1 MFLTILALLSA
12 LSVSSVAIWYSVVGL
27 MAIFSGATT
36 AIAVMGIT
44 LEVGKLVATVWLH
57 QNWHTTRKILKV
69 YLTTSVIVLMF
80 ITSMGIFGFL
90 SKAHIEQTALTTD
103 QYAQIETVDEQIA
116 RSVSKI
122 GGWENEIE
130 RLNKGQDVRVDTLII
145 REQDALK
152 ELYERISKD
161 KKQYTDQSN
170 LDIESQNDR
179 LAQAQKRKDEDQTQA
194 GKQFKDGLIEQEKYN
209 SEIERARRSELGVA
223 SRVQREII
231 AIKKELRAQHKRI
244 DSMYTPQ
251 IQGINDRI
259 AKLREQATL
268 KTEDIDT
275 RVNELDGLITT
286 ELKKQDGIREEKR
299 GLESGYRKLEAEV
312 GPVKYIA
319 ALIYGQSVDQ
329 QLLEEAVRLVTII
342 IIFVFDPFAVFMLL
356 AASEGFIMWRR
367 EKDENASR
375 QPEPPVP
382 TPPDPTPEVRSV
394 PVVDVEPVP
403 EPEPEPA
410 YESVSGGAE
419 DLANEYLDKP
429 EDIAQEY
436 IEPEPEPEPEPEVF
450 EEDPGPI
457 DEPPIQ
463 TAVSEELEIKV
474 VDREPQQ
481 AIIQDEFEDAHYAVT
496 DEQRQEIIA
505 SFDDSFNSATTDEI
519 TSDEVHQKDEEDV
532 EVNIDDQ
539 KKDIIIERTTDLP
552 LTNFLQELQKISVAQ
567 KEDDTETDITEELKE
582 EISQKLDEQLGTDV
596 SEDVKTAVYQRQQ
609 VSTGT
614 DAEVVVEDKLKS
626 DEESNDVTAK
636 DDVAVEESE
645 EFSTSIKDALIE
657 SADTEV
663 SEDVKTA
670 LYQKQEVATE
680 AETEIEEELESKADF
695 ADPIEG
701 RFSAEDVSN
710 VSTTEDVKTAVYQ
723 KTEVATEA
731 DTTVAEDLQTSEDN
745 TDNVQETEAST
756 HTLDERKEDAEDTES
771 FDEVV
776 GVTSTD
782 TVQIEEVLANA
793 DQDTLDQVYAE
804 LEKDKKSKIMGSPWT
819 KTAGDY
825 DSSVKAKVTEEE
837 LQKRRE
843 NAKGDGWLDG

>member
-1 MFLTILALLSA
+1 MFLTVLALLSA

-130 RLNKGQDVRVDTLII
+130 RLNKGQDVRVDQLII
-145 REQDALK
+145 REQEALK
-152 ELYERISKD
+152 ELYTRIGKD
-161 KKQYTDQSN
+161 KKEYTDQSN

-179 LAQAQKRKDEDQTQA
+179 LAQAQKRKDEDQAQA
-194 GKQFKDGLIEQEKYN
+194 GKQYKDGLIEQEKYN

-244 DSMYTPQ
+244 DKMYTPQ

-286 ELKKQDGIREEKR
+286 ELKKQDIIREEKR

-356 AASEGFIMWRR
+356 AASEGFIAWRR
-367 EKDENASR
+367 KKDEDASK
-375 QPEPPVP
+375 QPQETVP
-382 TPPDPTPEVRSV
+382 TPPDPAPEVRTP
-394 PVVDVEPVP
+394 PVVVERIQDP
-403 EPEPEPA
+403 EPEPEPRLQQ
-410 YESVSGGAE
+410 SNIAE
-419 DLANEYLDKP
+419 QLANDYLDKPEDIAQDYLDKP

-436 IEPEPEPEPEPEVF
+436 FEPEPEPEVF

-745 TDNVQETEAST
+745 TDNVQETYTDT
-756 HTLDERKEDAEDTES
+756 HTLDERKEAEDIEN
-771 FDEVV
+771 FDEVI
-776 GVTSTD
+776 GVKSTD
-782 TVQIEEVLANA
+782 TVEIEEVLANA
-793 DQDTLDQVYAE
+793 DQDTLNQVYAE
-804 LEKDKKSKIMGSPWT
+804 LEKDKT
-819 KTAGDY
+819 
-825 DSSVKAKVTEEE
+825 VKAKVTEEE

-843 NAKGDGWLDG
+843 NAKGDGWLDQ

>member
-57 QNWHTTRKILKV
+57 QNWHTTRKVLKV

-116 RSVSKI
+116 RSASKI

-130 RLNKGQDVRVDTLII
+130 RLNKGQDVRVDQLII

-152 ELYERISKD
+152 EIYDKVSKD
-161 KKQYTDQSN
+161 KKEYTNQSN

-179 LAQAQKRKDEDQTQA
+179 LAQAQKRKDEDQAQA
-194 GKQFKDGLIEQEKYN
+194 GKQNKDGLIEQEKYN

-244 DSMYTPQ
+244 DKMYTPQ

-286 ELKKQDGIREEKR
+286 ELKKQDIIREEKR

-367 EKDENASR
+367 KKDEDTSK
-375 QPEPPVP
+375 QPQEPVP
-382 TPPDPTPEVRSV
+382 TPPDPAPEVRTP
-394 PVVDVEPVP
+394 PVVVERIQDP
-403 EPEPEPA
+403 EPEPEPRLQQ
-410 YESVSGGAE
+410 SDIAE
-419 DLANEYLDKP
+419 QLANDYLDKP
-429 EDIAQEY
+429 EDIAQDYLDDPEY
-436 IEPEPEPEPEPEVF
+436 IAQEYSEQDIIDSLPEPEPEVF

-457 DEPPIQ
+457 DEPPIK
-463 TAVSEELEIKV
+463 TEVTEELEIKV
-474 VDREPQQ
+474 IDREPQE
-481 AIIQDEFEDAHYAVT
+481 AIIQDDFDDVPIDVT
-496 DEQRQEIIA
+496 DEQRQKILA

-519 TSDEVHQKDEEDV
+519 TSDEVHQKEEEDV
-532 EVNIDDQ
+532 EVTVDDQ
-539 KKDIIIERTTDLP
+539 KKDIIIERTIEPTT
-552 LTNFLQELQKISVAQ
+552 TNFLQELQAISVAQ
-567 KEDDTETDITEELKE
+567 KESDTDTEIIEELKE
-582 EISQKLDEQLGTDV
+582 EINQKFDEMLGTDV

-614 DAEVVVEDKLKS
+614 DAEVVVEDEFKT

-636 DDVAVEESE
+636 DDVPVQETE

-670 LYQKQEVATE
+670 LYQRQDVATE
-680 AETEIEEELESKADF
+680 AETQIDEDVESKADF
-695 ADPIEG
+695 AEPIEG
-701 RFSAEDVSN
+701 RFSAEDDA
-710 VSTTEDVKTAVYQ
+710 TIQTIEHFKTAIYQ

-731 DTTVAEDLQTSEDN
+731 DTTVAEDLQTSEDD
-745 TDNVQETEAST
+745 TDNVQETYADT
-756 HTLDERKEDAEDTES
+756 HTLDERKEAEDIEN
-771 FDEVV
+771 FDEVI
-776 GVTSTD
+776 GVKSTD
-782 TVQIEEVLANA
+782 TVEIEEVLANA

-804 LEKDKKSKIMGSPWT
+804 LEKDKT
-819 KTAGDY
+819 
-825 DSSVKAKVTEEE
+825 VKAKVTEEE

-843 NAKGDGWLDG
+843 NAKGDGWLD

>member
-1 MFLTILALLSA
+1 MFLTVLALLSA

-57 QNWHTTRKILKV
+57 QNWHTTRKVLKV

-130 RLNKGQDVRVDTLII
+130 RLNKGQDVRVDQLII

-152 ELYERISKD
+152 EIYDKVSKD
-161 KKQYTDQSN
+161 KKEYTDQSN

-179 LAQAQKRKDEDQTQA
+179 LAQAQKRKDEDQAQA
-194 GKQFKDGLIEQEKYN
+194 GKQYKDGLIEQEKYN

-244 DSMYTPQ
+244 DKMYTPQ

-286 ELKKQDGIREEKR
+286 ELKKQDIIREEKR

-356 AASEGFIMWRR
+356 AASEGFIAWRR
-367 EKDENASR
+367 KKDEDASK
-375 QPEPPVP
+375 QPQETVP
-382 TPPDPTPEVRSV
+382 TPPDPAPEVRTP
-394 PVVDVEPVP
+394 PVVVERIQDP
-403 EPEPEPA
+403 EPEPEPRLQQ
-410 YESVSGGAE
+410 SDIAE
-419 DLANEYLDKP
+419 QLANDYLDKPEDIAQDYLDKP

-436 IEPEPEPEPEPEVF
+436 FEPEPEPEVF

-457 DEPPIQ
+457 DEPPIK
-463 TAVSEELEIKV
+463 TEVTEELEIKV
-474 VDREPQQ
+474 VDREPQE
-481 AIIQDEFEDAHYAVT
+481 AIIQEDFDDVHYEVT
-496 DEQRQEIIA
+496 DEQRQKILA

-519 TSDEVHQKDEEDV
+519 TSDEVHQKEEEDV
-532 EVNIDDQ
+532 DVEVDDQ
-539 KKDIIIERTTDLP
+539 KKDLIIDKEEDNVASFWKELQGVSITQKELDTDTEIIE
-552 LTNFLQELQKISVAQ
+552 ELR
-567 KEDDTETDITEELKE
+567 E
-582 EISQKLDEQLGTDV
+582 EINQKFDEVLGTDV
-596 SEDVKTAVYQRQQ
+596 NEDVKTAIYQRQQ
-609 VSTGT
+609 VSTDT
-614 DAEVVVEDKLKS
+614 DAEVVVEDEFKT

-636 DDVAVEESE
+636 DDVPVQETE

-670 LYQKQEVATE
+670 LYQRQDVATE
-680 AETEIEEELESKADF
+680 AETQIDEDVESKADF
-695 ADPIEG
+695 AEPIEG
-701 RFSAEDVSN
+701 RFSAEDDA
-710 VSTTEDVKTAVYQ
+710 TIQTIEHFKTAIYQ

-745 TDNVQETEAST
+745 TDNVQETYADT
-756 HTLDERKEDAEDTES
+756 HTLDERKEAEDIEN
-771 FDEVV
+771 FDEVI
-776 GVTSTD
+776 GVKSTD
-782 TVQIEEVLANA
+782 TVEIEEVLANA

-804 LEKDKKSKIMGSPWT
+804 LEKDKT
-819 KTAGDY
+819 
-825 DSSVKAKVTEEE
+825 VKAKVTEEE

-843 NAKGDGWLDG
+843 NAKGDGWLD

>member
-27 MAIFSGATT
+27 MAIFSGAQV

-69 YLTTSVIVLMF
+69 YLTTSVVVLMF

-122 GGWENEIE
+122 SGWESEIE
-130 RLNKGQDVRVDTLII
+130 RLNKGQDVRVDQLII

-152 ELYERISKD
+152 DIYERISKD
-161 KKQYTDQSN
+161 KKQYTDQANS
-170 LDIESQNDR
+170 DIESQNDR
-179 LAQAQKRKDEDQTQA
+179 LAQAQRRKDEDQKQA
-194 GKQFKDGLIEQEKYN
+194 GKQFKEGLIEQEKYN

-231 AIKKELRAQHKRI
+231 SIKKELRTQHKRI
-244 DSMYTPQ
+244 DEMYSPQ

-275 RVNELDGLITT
+275 RVNELDRFISV
-286 ELKKQDGIREEKR
+286 ELKRQDGIREEKR
-299 GLESGYRKLEAEV
+299 VLESGYRKLEAEV

-319 ALIYGQSVDQ
+319 ALIYGESVDQ

-356 AASEGFIMWRR
+356 AASEGFVAWRR
-367 EKDENASR
+367 KKEENANK
-375 QPEPPVP
+375 QPPTPVP
-382 TPPDPTPEVRSV
+382 TPPQPTPEVRKA
-394 PVVDVEPVP
+394 PVVVEP
-403 EPEPEPA
+403 EPEPELEPEPEH
-410 YESVSGGAE
+410 ESIAE
-419 DLANEYLDKP
+419 ELANDYLDKP
-429 EDIAQEY
+429 EDIAQQY
-436 IEPEPEPEPEPEVF
+436 DEPEPEPEPEIF

-457 DEPPIQ
+457 DEPPI
-463 TAVSEELEIKV
+463 TTEVSEELEIKV
-474 VDREPQQ
+474 VDREPQE
-481 AIIQDEFEDAHYAVT
+481 AIIQDEFVDVHYEVS
-496 DEQRQEIIA
+496 DEQKAKIIA

-519 TSDEVHQKDEEDV
+519 TSDEVHQKEEEDV
-532 EVNIDDQ
+532 DVNVDDQ
-539 KKDIIIERTTDLP
+539 KKDLIIDKTEESVP
-552 LTNFLQELQKISVAQ
+552 TNFLQELQAISVAQ
-567 KEDDTETDITEELKE
+567 KEDDTETDIQEELKE
-582 EISQKLDEQLGTDV
+582 EISQKLDEKLDADIG
-596 SEDVKTAVYQRQQ
+596 EDVKTAVYQRQQ

-614 DAEVVVEDKLKS
+614 DAEVVVEDEFKTE
-626 DEESNDVTAK
+626 EESSDVTAK
-636 DDVAVEESE
+636 DNVPVQETE

-657 SADTEV
+657 SADAEI
-663 SEDVKTA
+663 SEDIKTA

-680 AETEIEEELESKADF
+680 AETEIDENVESKADF
-695 ADPIEG
+695 AEPIEG
-701 RFSAEDVSN
+701 RFSAEEEWIEKVS
-710 VSTTEDVKTAVYQ
+710 EDVKTAIYQ
-723 KTEVATEA
+723 KTEVETEA
-731 DTTVAEDLQTSEDN
+731 DTTIAEDLQTSEDK
-745 TDNVQETEAST
+745 TDQVQETDADT
-756 HTLDERKEDAEDTES
+756 HTLDERKQEAEDIES
-771 FDEVV
+771 FDEVI
-776 GVTSTD
+776 GVRSTD
-782 TVQIEEVLANA
+782 TVKIEEMLANA
-793 DQDTLDQVYAE
+793 DQETLDQVYAE
-804 LEKDKKSKIMGSPWT
+804 LEKDKKSKVMGEPWAKT
-819 KTAGDY
+819 KDEY